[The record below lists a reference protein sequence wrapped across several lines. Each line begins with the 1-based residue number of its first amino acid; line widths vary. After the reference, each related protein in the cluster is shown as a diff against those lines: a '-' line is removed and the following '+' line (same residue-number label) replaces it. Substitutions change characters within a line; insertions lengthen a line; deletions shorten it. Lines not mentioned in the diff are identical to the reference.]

1 MTHPT
6 TGTETTRIRRRA
18 ASASGP
24 ATRPAS
30 ARYCA
35 AGSRG
40 AESGLRSRHNPSGA
54 RLSLPGG
61 YAGTVRTKAAQPA
74 LQLTRRGRLLL
85 VLMAATLLVVV
96 FSLGRATAAADPTGA
111 RVVRPSVV
119 MHSGETLWQVARR
132 IAPRTDPRVTVERI
146 LQLNDLR
153 GADQVRPGQQ
163 IILPG

>member
-6 TGTETTRIRRRA
+6 TGTETTHNRRRA
-18 ASASGP
+18 ASGSRP
-24 ATRPAS
+24 ATRSAS

-40 AESGLRSRHNPSGA
+40 VESGRRSRHNPSGA
-54 RLSLPGG
+54 RLALPSG
-61 YAGTVRTKAAQPA
+61 YAVAARTKAAQPA
-74 LQLTRRGRLLL
+74 LRLTRRGRLLL
-85 VLMAATLLVVV
+85 VLMAAALLVVV
-96 FSLGRATAAADPTGA
+96 FSLGRATSAAAPTGA

-132 IAPRTDPRVTVERI
+132 VAPSTDPRVTVERI

-163 IILPG
+163 LVLPG